1 MADIEDPRA
10 AFIEAALWHG
20 PIDRAEAIL
29 AAHPEIAT
37 SDIHTAAI
45 LGDDAAVG
53 RFLEQD
59 PARATT
65 KGGPRGW
72 DALTHLCF
80 SKYLRL
86 DPARSDGFVRAAT
99 ALLDAGASPNTGFY
113 NAEHKPTPTLE
124 SVLYGAAGVAHHPEL
139 TRLLLERGADPNDGE
154 VAYHA
159 PETLDNRAVKI
170 LVESGTLTQASI
182 MMMLIRKL
190 DWHDDEGVAWL
201 LAHGVD
207 PNYLRQSGE
216 RPLYHALSRGNPLA
230 YFELLLDRGAD
241 PALPARDGTTAIAA
255 AARMARVDVLDL
267 FERRGFAVALEGDEA
282 FLAACARADGATAR
296 RLVASDPSVVERLQA
311 QNSGLLADFAGSGR
325 TDAVRLMLDLG
336 FDIASGRSNP
346 PWVAGETALHVAAWR
361 GLLDM
366 VSLLIERG
374 APLEATNHSGRTPLA
389 VSLRGLVEQSEWT
402 PNEYTIE
409 IARALLKAGARM
421 DPAQRT
427 LPVAL
432 CLEMEDAARLAR
444 DAGAEE
450 RHVALEAVAIN
461 GRTQAI
467 AMLID
472 LGVDVNAY
480 NTQVQYHATPLH
492 NAASSGSLEAV
503 RMLVDAGARVDAKDR
518 AYQATPLTWAE
529 YYLREKGRGG
539 SPKQYAEIVTY
550 LREQERSS
558 GSC

>member
-1 MADIEDPRA
+1 MAETDDPRA
-10 AFIEAALWHG
+10 AFIDAALCLG

-29 AAHPEIAT
+29 AAHPEIAS

-45 LGDDAAVG
+45 LGDDAAVR
-53 RFLEQD
+53 RFIAQD
-59 PARATT
+59 PASASA

-80 SKYLRL
+80 SKYLRV

-99 ALLDAGASPNTGFY
+99 ALLDAGASANTGFY
-113 NAEHKPTPTLE
+113 DAEHQPRPTLE
-124 SVLYGAAGVAHHPEL
+124 SVLYGAAGVSHHPEL

-159 PETLDNRAVKI
+159 PETLDNRTVKI
-170 LVESGTLTQASI
+170 LVESGKLTQTSI

-207 PNYLRQSGE
+207 PNFLREWGE
-216 RPLYHALSRGNPLA
+216 RPLHHALSRGNPLA

-241 PALPARDGTTAIAA
+241 PTLPARDGTTAIAA

-267 FERRGFAVALEGDEA
+267 FERRGFAVALDGDDA
-282 FLAACARADGATAR
+282 FLAACARADEAVAR
-296 RLVASDPSVVERLQA
+296 RILASDPSVGERLQA

-325 TDAVRLMLDLG
+325 TDAIRLLLDLG
-336 FDIASGRSNP
+336 FDIAAGRSTP
-346 PWVAGETALHVAAWR
+346 PWAAGETALHVAAWR

-366 VSLLIERG
+366 VKLLIERG
-374 APLEATNHSGRTPLA
+374 GPLEATNHSGATPLGVA
-389 VSLRGLVEQSEWT
+389 VRALVEQSEWT

-409 IARALLKAGARM
+409 IARALLNAGARIER
-421 DPAQRT
+421 AQLT

-432 CLEMEDAARLAR
+432 CLGLDDAARLAQE
-444 DAGAEE
+444 ASAEE
-450 RHVALEAVAIN
+450 RHVALEAAAIN
-461 GRTQAI
+461 GITQAL
-467 AMLID
+467 ATVID

-492 NAASSGSLEAV
+492 NAVSSGSLDAV
-503 RMLVDAGARVDAKDR
+503 RMLVEAGASIEAKDR
-518 AYQATPLTWAE
+518 AYQASPLTWAE
-529 YYLREKGRGG
+529 YYLREEGRGG
-539 SPKQYAEIVTY
+539 SPKQYAEIVNY
-550 LREQERSS
+550 LREQERSE
-558 GSC
+558 